1 MILLICGIKNW
12 QTYNKTELETDTG
25 NKQEVARGGKGEEQ
39 KRNRWRKLGSAD
51 FNCKISELEYEMNS
65 VGFIVNTYII

>member
-51 FNCKISELEYEMNS
+51 FQLQNKWAGVWNEQCGIYS
-65 VGFIVNTYII
+65 